1 MNWVRALTQQ
11 QELHLVESNVKRAIV
26 CGSIEGELCKN
37 ISLDIGAT
45 QTVVRR
51 KLVDPKFFTGKYNVV
66 RGFNGIRQFF
76 QLART
81 GERVDGVADDL
92 SYDALLEFDIPELL
106 EIGKRLLSDDLIGMV
121 CTRSK
126 QTEPHQ
132 ELLSTHRE
140 PRNQQSD
147 NSDENEESDGE
158 DCPFI
163 SEGGTKYEIPDED
176 NCSDEDSDVSE
187 EYGDSL
193 ISTQVESEELDSE
206 DPNCLNEARVALDKE
221 NHNLSTNKEQ
231 VIGER
236 LGLTILQANLNI
248 VWIALL
254 RSSMEIKSWMTPLPV
269 RERRPK

>member
-158 DCPFI
+158 DCPFT

-187 EYGDSL
+187 DYGDSS

-206 DPNCLNEARVALDKE
+206 DPNCLSEARVALDKE
-221 NHNLSTNKEQ
+221 KPQSKHKQRAGN
-231 VIGER
+231 
-236 LGLTILQANLNI
+236 
-248 VWIALL
+248 W
-254 RSSMEIKSWMTPLPV
+254 
-269 RERRPK
+269 